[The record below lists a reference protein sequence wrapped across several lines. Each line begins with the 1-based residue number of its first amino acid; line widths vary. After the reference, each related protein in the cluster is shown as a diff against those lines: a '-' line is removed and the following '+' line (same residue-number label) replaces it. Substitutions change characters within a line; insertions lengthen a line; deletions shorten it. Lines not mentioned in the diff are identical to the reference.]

1 MENQIKELTLLLI
14 YLTAWNEKNRF
25 VKDGMLT
32 SWSGYEHS
40 VLNEFEEKEYIF
52 RSGNN
57 KKLHLT
63 PEGICEIE
71 KLLNKYQFIERNKIA
86 DNYGFEDSND

>member
-14 YLTAWNEKNRF
+14 YLTTWKENDRFIKN
-25 VKDGMLT
+25 DILT

-40 VLNEFEEKEYIF
+40 ILREFEEKEYLW

-57 KKLHLT
+57 KKLHIT
-63 PEGICEIE
+63 PEGIEEIE
-71 KLLNKYQFIERNKIA
+71 RLLKKYSFVHRNEIV
-86 DNYGFEDSND
+86 DNYGFGDLND